1 LLAHQYGANGTKVEE
16 KEMNG
21 LKAFA
26 AASCLGLASLALA
39 PSAMADQWNKKTIIT
54 VGEPIQVPGK
64 VLQPGKYVMRLMDS
78 PSNRHIVQIFN
89 EREDQLQTTI
99 LAIPNY
105 RLQPTGNTEFQWWET
120 PAGQPKA
127 LRAWF
132 YPGDNFGQEFAYP
145 KNEAVSIAATANT
158 NVPTTYAQTEAEL
171 ATARVGTVDRAGT
184 EMELDRQTY
193 SRADGMQSNEVA
205 QNRTTQTPAADAGV
219 ATQQATPTPATE
231 MQRQTVTADQTA
243 AADAGGAGADQ
254 LPRTASPV
262 PMVGLAGLL
271 ALGASIAVRK
281 LRA

>member
-1 LLAHQYGANGTKVEE
+1 
-16 KEMNG
+16 MN

-26 AASCLGLASLALA
+26 AVSCLGLASLALA
-39 PSAMADQWNKKTIIT
+39 PSANADQWNKKTYIT
-54 VGEPIQVPGK
+54 VNEAVQVPGK
-64 VLQPGKYVMRLMDS
+64 VLQPGRYVMKLLDS

-105 RLQPTGNTEFQWWET
+105 RLQPTGETEFQWWET
-120 PAGQPKA
+120 PAGQPRA

-145 KNEAVSIAATANT
+145 KNEAVRIAATTTA

-193 SRADGMQSNEVA
+193 SRADGMQTNEVA
-205 QNRTTQTPAADAGV
+205 QARTTPAQEAAPAAQTTA
-219 ATQQATPTPATE
+219 PAAE
-231 MQRQTVTADQTA
+231 RQTQVAQADTGMARQTM
-243 AADAGGAGADQ
+243 GGAGEER
-254 LPRTASPV
+254 LPRTASPL
-262 PMVGLAGLL
+262 PMVGLAGFL
-271 ALGASIAVRK
+271 ALGASVA
-281 LRA
+281 LRALSNRA

>member
-1 LLAHQYGANGTKVEE
+1 VEE
-16 KEMNG
+16 KMNRM
-21 LKAFA
+21 KAFA
-26 AASCLGLASLALA
+26 AASCLGLASLAFA
-39 PSAMADQWNKKTIIT
+39 PSAVADQWNKKTIIT

-64 VLQPGKYVMRLMDS
+64 VLQPGKYVMKLMDS

-89 EREDQLQTTI
+89 EREDQLQTTV

-105 RLQPTGNTEFQWWET
+105 RLQPTGQTEFQWWET

-145 KNEAVSIAATANT
+145 KNEAVQIAATANT
-158 NVPTTYAQTEAEL
+158 NVPTTYAETEAEL

-205 QNRTTQTPAADAGV
+205 QNRQTPAPTAEAEV
-219 ATQQATPTPATE
+219 ATPQPTPQPE
-231 MQRQTVTADQTA
+231 VQRQTQTTASVDMDR
-243 AADAGGAGADQ
+243 ADT

-262 PMVGLAGLL
+262 PMAGLAGLL
-271 ALGASIAVRK
+271 ALGAGIAVRK
-281 LRA
+281 FGRS